1 MAGTREVETGRVS
14 CHVTA
19 FALHAAARR
28 FPADA
33 AAYTAVMPITAWPA
47 AERPREKLLARGAGA
62 LSDAELL
69 AIFLRT
75 GVTGC
80 SAVDLARELLIR
92 FGSLRA
98 LVAAPQDAFSAA
110 RGLGPAKF
118 VQLQAVIEMGRRVMA
133 EDLRA
138 RDVMS
143 DPAATRRY
151 LSAWLR
157 DRDREVF
164 AALFLDSQHRVLA
177 AEELSQGT
185 LDAASVYPR
194 EVVRRALALGAAAV
208 IFAHNHPSGVAEPS
222 AADRT
227 LTERLKQALSV
238 VDVRVLDH
246 FVVGEGT
253 PTSFAERGWI

>member
-1 MAGTREVETGRVS
+1 MS
-14 CHVTA
+14 I
-19 FALHAAARR
+19 
-28 FPADA
+28 
-33 AAYTAVMPITAWPA
+33 MSWPL
-47 AERPREKLLARGAGA
+47 AERPREKLLARGPAA

-75 GVTGC
+75 GIPGHN
-80 SAVDLARELLIR
+80 AVDLARELLGR

-98 LVAAPQDAFSAA
+98 LVSAGPA
-110 RGLGPAKF
+110 QFCESRGLGEAKYA
-118 VQLQAVIEMGRRVMA
+118 QIQAVMEIGRRVLA
-133 EDLRA
+133 EDLKS
-138 RDVMS
+138 RDAMS
-143 DPAATRRY
+143 DPSATRRY

-194 EVVRRALALGAAAV
+194 EVVKRALALGAAAV
-208 IFAHNHPSGVAEPS
+208 IFAHNHPSGMAEPS
-222 AADRT
+222 ASDRM
-227 LTERLKQALSV
+227 LTDRLKQALSL

-246 FVVGEGT
+246 FVVGEGM
-253 PTSFAERGWI
+253 PLSFAECGYL

>member
-1 MAGTREVETGRVS
+1 MS
-14 CHVTA
+14 
-19 FALHAAARR
+19 
-28 FPADA
+28 
-33 AAYTAVMPITAWPA
+33 ITQWPV
-47 AERPREKLLARGAGA
+47 AERPREKLLKSGAGR

-75 GVTGC
+75 GVAGS
-80 SAVDLARELLIR
+80 SAVDLARDLLLR
-92 FGSLRA
+92 FGSLRKM
-98 LVAAPQDAFSAA
+98 VAVGAEEFCAA
-110 RGLGPAKF
+110 RGLGPAKY
-118 VQLQAVIEMGRRVMA
+118 VQLQAVIEMGRRVLA
-133 EDLRA
+133 ENLKV
-138 RDVMS
+138 RDALA

-157 DRDREVF
+157 DRELEVF

-194 EVVRRALALGAAAV
+194 EVVKRALALGAAAV

-222 AADRT
+222 AADRA
-227 LTERLKQALSV
+227 LTERLKQALAL

-246 FVVGEGT
+246 FVVGEGA